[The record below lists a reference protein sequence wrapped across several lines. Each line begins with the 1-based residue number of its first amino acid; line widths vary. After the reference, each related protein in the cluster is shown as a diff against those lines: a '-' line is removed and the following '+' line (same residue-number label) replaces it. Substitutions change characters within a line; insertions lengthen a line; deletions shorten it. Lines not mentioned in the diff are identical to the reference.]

1 MTRQA
6 ELARELVR
14 TLPASA
20 VLVEREALKPY
31 ECDGLSAY
39 RATPLVAT
47 IPADERE
54 VAAVL
59 EAARTTGTPVVA
71 RGSGT
76 GLSGGALPLADGML
90 LSLAK
95 FNRIF

>member
-1 MTRQA
+1 MSAVRQVQA
-6 ELARELVR
+6 GIVDRLRAV
-14 TLPASA
+14 LPAAS

-39 RATPLVAT
+39 RETPLVAT
-47 IPADERE
+47 IPANEGE

-59 EAARTTGTPVVA
+59 AVARDMKTPVVA

-76 GLSGGALPLADGML
+76 GLSGGALPLADGIL

-95 FNRIF
+95 